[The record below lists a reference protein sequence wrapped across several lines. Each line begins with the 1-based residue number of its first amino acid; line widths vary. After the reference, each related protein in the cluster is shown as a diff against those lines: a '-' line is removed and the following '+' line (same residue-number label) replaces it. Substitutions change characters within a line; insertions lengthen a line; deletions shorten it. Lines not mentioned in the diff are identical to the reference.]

1 MWNHAKDRQDA
12 FNVILAENEDGVYI
26 SLFNWDETDKNFD
39 ISGFPNSKVINTLTK
54 SYYNL
59 KNDKLQVTLKSH
71 SSLILK
77 VENSTFD
84 ILRNN
89 LQVL

>member
-54 SYYNL
+54 SNYNL

>member
-1 MWNHAKDRQDA
+1 
-12 FNVILAENEDGVYI
+12 
-26 SLFNWDETDKNFD
+26 
-39 ISGFPNSKVINTLTK
+39 VINTLTK